1 MKFTRRFTKKGESV
15 FDNVDWTL
23 RTSKI
28 TNADGSLVFE
38 MNDAEI
44 PADWS
49 QLATDIVVS
58 KYFRKAGVPQ
68 LDKDGNPILD
78 ASGQPKT
85 GPEKSVR
92 QIVHRLAGCWR
103 SPQQSLPTSGLPSAP
118 RQSVLWRA
126 KPAWPPEI

>member
-58 KYFRKAGVPQ
+58 KYFRKA
-68 LDKDGNPILD
+68 
-78 ASGQPKT
+78 S
-85 GPEKSVR
+85 
-92 QIVHRLAGCWR
+92 
-103 SPQQSLPTSGLPSAP
+103 TSE
-118 RQSVLWRA
+118 R
-126 KPAWPPEI
+126 

>member
-15 FDNVDWTL
+15 FDNVEWTQ

-68 LDKDGNPILD
+68 VDANGAPILD
-78 ASGQPKT
+78 KQS
-85 GPEKSVR
+85 
-92 QIVHRLAGCWR
+92 HDRL
-103 SPQQSLPTSGLPSAP
+103 P
-118 RQSVLWRA
+118 
-126 KPAWPPEI
+126 